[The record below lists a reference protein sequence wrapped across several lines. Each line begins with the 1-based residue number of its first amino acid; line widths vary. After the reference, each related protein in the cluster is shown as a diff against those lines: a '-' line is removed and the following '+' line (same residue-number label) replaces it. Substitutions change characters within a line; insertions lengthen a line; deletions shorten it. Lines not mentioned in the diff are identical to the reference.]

1 MSGVAVGLGSA
12 ARSTSSTNKRKPNKI
27 GKFRAGKKSVI
38 VTPLLLRFGP
48 K

>member
-1 MSGVAVGLGSA
+1 MAGVTVGLGSA
-12 ARSTSSTNKRKPNKI
+12 ARSTSSTNKGKSNKI
-27 GKFRAGKKSVI
+27 GKFRAGKNVI

>member
-12 ARSTSSTNKRKPNKI
+12 ARSTSST
-27 GKFRAGKKSVI
+27 KKGNLITSGYSGPEKCVI
-38 VTPLLLRFGP
+38 ATPLLLRFGP